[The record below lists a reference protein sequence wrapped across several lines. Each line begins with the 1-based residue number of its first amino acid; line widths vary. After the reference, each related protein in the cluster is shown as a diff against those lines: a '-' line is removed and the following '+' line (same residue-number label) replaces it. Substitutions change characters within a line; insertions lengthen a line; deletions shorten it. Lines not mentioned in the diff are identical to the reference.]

1 MFAEMVLIQSLH
13 LGSEIHT
20 FSRHT
25 NGTGAIPLFIRTSLV
40 KSLHFASK
48 LHLLDFMSG
57 DLVIFIIRLV
67 SNIRPS
73 VLVHGFKVCDRI
85 IYSACCNGLFC
96 ISSVF
101 SGLMKISFSF
111 TLIVHL
117 LRISMLLLYLYL
129 FP

>member
-25 NGTGAIPLFIRTSLV
+25 YGTGAIPLFIRTSLV

-48 LHLLDFMSG
+48 LRLLDFMSG

-67 SNIRPS
+67 SNIRPFGS
-73 VLVHGFKVCDRI
+73 CAWIQSL
-85 IYSACCNGLFC
+85 
-96 ISSVF
+96 
-101 SGLMKISFSF
+101 
-111 TLIVHL
+111 
-117 LRISMLLLYLYL
+117 
-129 FP
+129 